1 MSTSRIIFHID
12 MNSYFASCEQQA
24 NPHLRGR
31 PVGVCEHLGG
41 IIIAPSVEAKRLG
54 IRTATPV
61 WEAKKICPDIILL
74 PVDPPK
80 YREITRRFLKIFFEY
95 TDLVE
100 RYSIDEAFLDVT
112 HLLSGRRQD
121 MSQTP
126 SNSPLAKWEKK
137 GNEPFLDVTDASDVR
152 PSLIGRSELD
162 SESVQKRIDPNFHQ
176 DDGKVGY
183 YESKLGRDA
192 LILALEI
199 KWRIRREIGEWLT
212 CSVGVAQNKLL
223 AKIASDLEKPDGLTV
238 IKPGDISQLYSRL
251 RLTDIPGIGNRVA
264 RQLNLLGIFS
274 IQELAEYP
282 ESLLRAHFGIVGHYL
297 HEMGNFRGSAL
308 IESDKVH
315 KEETKPYLSYLN
327 VEAKSAEA
335 PRREGRRRIKSM
347 GHAYT
352 MPAATADRRV
362 IKKLLFKLSEKIAVR
377 LRRQNFWGSEI
388 SCYVRFAVS
397 DKDRQARAGMGRSHR
412 VHDFT
417 NSGQAIFKQAWKIF
431 QSFNIDF
438 PVRMVGVT
446 VAGLAENCSNEPLF
460 ERYKKS
466 EWALS
471 AQDRINGKYGDFTL
485 RSAVLIDALNLA
497 PDTVGFGRMK
507 EMSV

>member
-1 MSTSRIIFHID
+1 MIFHID

-24 NPHLRGR
+24 NPHLRGK

-54 IRTATPV
+54 AKTAMPV
-61 WEAKKICPDIILL
+61 WEARKICPDIILL

-80 YREITRRFLKIFFEY
+80 YREITRRFLKIFSEY
-95 TDLVE
+95 TGLVE

-112 HLLSGRRQD
+112 DWLLSSLPVVGEGKRERRGNNFNNQIF
-121 MSQTP
+121 SSNFTP
-126 SNSPLAKWEKK
+126 NPTPTLSH
-137 GNEPFLDVTDASDVR
+137 PFDKLRAGMGEGD
-152 PSLIGRSELD
+152 
-162 SESVQKRIDPNFHQ
+162 RIW
-176 DDGKVGY
+176 
-183 YESKLGRDA
+183 RDA

-212 CSVGVAQNKLL
+212 CSVGVAGNKLL
-223 AKIASDLEKPDGLTV
+223 AKIASDLEKPDGATV
-238 IKPGDISQLYSRL
+238 IKPEDIPQLYDRL
-251 RLTDIPGIGNRVA
+251 RLTDIPGIGNRTA
-264 RQLNLLGIFS
+264 RQLNLLGVFS
-274 IQELAEYP
+274 LKELAAYP

-308 IESDKVH
+308 IELDKVH
-315 KEETKPYLSYLN
+315 KEETKPHLSYLN
-327 VEAKSAEA
+327 IEAKSVEA
-335 PRREGRRRIKSM
+335 LPQAGRRGIKSM

-362 IKKLLFKLSEKIAVR
+362 IKKLFFKLSEKIAVR
-377 LRRQNFWGSEI
+377 LRKQNFWGSEI
-388 SCYVRFAVS
+388 SCNVRFAVS
-397 DKDRQARAGMGRSHR
+397 DKDRQSRAGMGRSHR

-438 PVRMVGVT
+438 PVRMASVT
-446 VAGLAENCSNEPLF
+446 VAGLAENYRDEPLF

-466 EWALS
+466 ERALF
-471 AQDRINGKYGDFTL
+471 AQDRVNDKYGDFTL
-485 RSAVLIDALNLA
+485 RSAALIDALDLA
-497 PDTVGFGRMK
+497 PDTVGFGRIK
-507 EMSV
+507 ELKP